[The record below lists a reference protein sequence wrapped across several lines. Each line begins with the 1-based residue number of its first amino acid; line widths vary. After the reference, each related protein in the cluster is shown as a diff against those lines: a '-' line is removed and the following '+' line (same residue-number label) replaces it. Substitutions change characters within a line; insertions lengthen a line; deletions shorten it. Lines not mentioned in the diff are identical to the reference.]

1 MSERGL
7 EPLRPCGHKH
17 LKLARL
23 PISPP
28 GRVRILYFTNFEAA
42 KEWILQLIRGD
53 NRSMNLIEDA
63 IKICQELIQIPS
75 VNYGDGKGDERDV
88 AEYVVKSLV
97 EVGIKADIYESAP
110 NRCNVI
116 ARIEG
121 SDSSRPGLVLHGH
134 IDVVPA
140 AADEWQV
147 DPFSGVIKDGAI
159 WGRGAVDMKN
169 MDAMILA
176 VVRHWARNGIKP
188 PRNIVLAFFADEEA
202 GSIFGSRYM
211 VKEHPEVFKGCNEA
225 ISEVGGFS
233 VTLANGKRLY
243 MIEAAQKGINW
254 MKLTATGLAGHG
266 SFINHENSV
275 TALSEAVVKIGNHEW
290 PQTYTHAVNQLFTE
304 IAKALGKPLTD
315 DYREFLVEI
324 PSVARMIAATLQ
336 NTANPTML
344 EAGYKVNVIP
354 KEAAAYVDGRFLP
367 GHESDLLE
375 TIKQLV
381 GPNIEIET
389 VTRDIALE
397 VPFEGVLVEAMKN
410 AILKLDPEG
419 IPVPYLMS
427 GGTDNKALS
436 ELGIVGYGYSPL
448 RLPADLDFMALFHGV
463 DERIPLDS
471 LEFGVRALEDFLLN
485 S

>member
-1 MSERGL
+1 MS
-7 EPLRPCGHKH
+7 
-17 LKLARL
+17 
-23 PISPP
+23 
-28 GRVRILYFTNFEAA
+28 T
-42 KEWILQLIRGD
+42 LIQ
-53 NRSMNLIEDA
+53 DA
-63 IKICQELIQIPS
+63 IEICQELIQIPS
-75 VNYGDGKGDERDV
+75 VNYGDGKGDEKAV
-88 AEYVVKSLV
+88 AEYVVRKLE
-97 EVGIKADIYESAP
+97 EVGIAAQIYESAP

-116 ARIEG
+116 AKIEG
-121 SDSSRPGLVLHGH
+121 ANPDRQGLVVHGH

-147 DPFSGVIKDGAI
+147 DPFSGIIKDGAI

-176 VVRHWARNGIKP
+176 VVRHWARNNIKP

-202 GSIFGSRYM
+202 GSIYGSRYM
-211 VKEHPEVFKGCNEA
+211 AKEHPEVFSGCNEA

-266 SFINHENSV
+266 SFINNENSV
-275 TALSEAVVKIGNHEW
+275 TSLSEAIAKIGNYEW
-290 PQTYTHAVNQLFTE
+290 PQTYTSAVNQLFTE
-304 IAKALGKPLTD
+304 LAKALGRPLAD
-315 DYREFLVEI
+315 DYRELLVEI
-324 PSVARMIAATLQ
+324 PSVSRMIAATLQ

-354 KEAAAYVDGRFLP
+354 KEAAAFVDGRFLP
-367 GHESDLLE
+367 GHEDELMA
-375 TIKQLV
+375 TIKDLV
-381 GPNIEIET
+381 GPNIKVET

-397 VPFEGVLVEAMKN
+397 VPFEGKLVEAMKS
-410 AILKLDPEG
+410 AINKFDPEG

-436 ELGIVGYGYSPL
+436 DLGIVGYGFSPL
-448 RLPADLDFMALFHGV
+448 RLPDDLDFMALFHGV
-463 DERIPLDS
+463 DERIPLES
-471 LEFGVRALEDFLLN
+471 LEFGVKALEDFLLN